1 MIYRSLLLSLMLI
14 AVSANSCGKAQDTTA
29 EPRRPKAI
37 VLYSSGD
44 PEAVVPSL
52 DVAVDVVTSPTP
64 KLVNTEFVARCIAQ
78 ALEGSNVS
86 VVLKR
91 TEDLKSPREV
101 LAADMIVIGSST
113 HFWNMDWQTK
123 RLFDEVLYPIYV
135 HRKQK
140 LKDKIAT
147 CFTTSEIEP
156 SGRQCL
162 ESINRAFG
170 DFGAQVLPGLVITND
185 VPKDKAKAM
194 VRRFA
199 KNILKMWKKHADE
212 N

>member
-1 MIYRSLLLSLMLI
+1 MIYRSLLLSVMLI
-14 AVSANSCGKAQDTTA
+14 AASVNSCGKGQDTVA
-29 EPRRPKAI
+29 KPERPKAI

-44 PEAVVPSL
+44 PEAVVPAL
-52 DVAVDVVTSPTP
+52 NMTVDVVTSPTP

-78 ALEGSNVS
+78 ALEDSNVS

-101 LAADMIVIGSST
+101 LAADIIVIGSST

-140 LKDKIAT
+140 LKDKMAT

-170 DFGAQVLPGLVITND
+170 DFGAQVLRGLIITDNT
-185 VPKDKAKAM
+185 PPDKVKRK
-194 VRRFA
+194 VTYFCR
-199 KNILKMWKKHADE
+199 NILDSLIGKVLQ
-212 N
+212 